1 VLKKI
6 KIQFIFITIFSIL
19 NMGLMT
25 GGCTPDESGSI
36 DYGYIKADNVSY
48 PLAYGQMV
56 TTDSSTPG
64 IYLTEIELYTSKLT
78 FENGNANIVF
88 ITLYHSE
95 KTPPSSTYSVLKFLD
110 DNVWANRFIC
120 NIIINDDKNYA
131 CTSGTLTF
139 EPSTGKYTISVDTIA
154 LCSSEYTEYP
164 IKIEYSGPI
173 EQLTNKHLYKK

>member
-1 VLKKI
+1 MLNKI
-6 KIQFIFITIFSIL
+6 KRYFIFLTVFSIL
-19 NMGLMT
+19 NIGLMT
-25 GGCTPDESGSI
+25 GGCTPESDLI

-48 PLAYGQMV
+48 PLSYGQMV

-78 FENGNANIVF
+78 FENGTANMVV

-95 KTPPSSTYSVLKFLD
+95 KTPPSSYSVLQFLD
-110 DNVWANRFIC
+110 DDIWANRFIC

-139 EPSTGKYTISVDTIA
+139 EPSTDKYTISVDAIA

-164 IKIEYSGPI
+164 IEIEYSGPI
-173 EQLTNKHLYKK
+173 KQLN